1 MKIASSSASFTRMLA
16 SGEVTQLEWLDLC
29 AAELELDGVVF
40 DTRHFARRDP
50 DYLAQLK
57 KTAVDLGLT
66 VAALAAFDLT
76 APPEVTLDDALAL
89 GAPLVIV
96 DAPPRSDGPAAWNDF
111 AATLKPLVSAG
122 KSRNVTIALRNGPST
137 LCAGAVECKRIAK
150 DIDSAWLRFATDA
163 TTLGALDKLEDLAA
177 KTVIATHAIDDVE
190 AFALAGDAWARR
202 LIDSLHSFRGFV
214 LLDRSN
220 EDGERDAFHRSIGR
234 FRALLAQSE
243 QSVVV

>member
-1 MKIASSSASFTRMLA
+1 MKIASSSASFARMLA
-16 SGEVTQLEWLDLC
+16 SGEITQLEWLDLC

-40 DTRHFARRDP
+40 DMRHFARRDP
-50 DYLAQLK
+50 EYLAQLK

-76 APPEVTLDDALAL
+76 APPEEALGDALAL

-96 DAPPRSDGPAAWNDF
+96 DAPPRSDGSTAWHDF
-111 AATLKPLVSAG
+111 TGALKPLVSAG
-122 KSRNVTIALRNGPST
+122 KRCNVTIALRNGPST
-137 LCAGAVECKRIAK
+137 LCAGAVECKRLVK
-150 DIDSAWLRFATDA
+150 DMDSAWLRFATDA

-190 AFALAGDAWARR
+190 AFALAGDARARR
-202 LIDSLHSFRGFV
+202 LIDSLRNFRGFV
-214 LLDRSN
+214 VLDRTN
-220 EDGERDAFHRSIGR
+220 EDGERNAFHRAIGR

-243 QSVVV
+243 QSVSV